1 MFVDF
6 GGYKIK
12 EQNDVTKYVEQIS
25 NNFSVLIVNEM
36 FDESL
41 VVLKNKLSWNW
52 EDLVYQKMNVAK
64 NSESQK
70 SFTQQEK
77 EAHRLFSPKDYLLY
91 EESVKKLNKDMKTI
105 ENFSE
110 QLSEF
115 KLLNKNVSLFCNHV
129 NTANQTDS
137 QLLLTGVK
145 FNCKG
150 YFNFTTYDCEKV
162 SRGINLYVQ
171 LHIAEKQEWI

>member
-6 GGYKIK
+6 GGYDIK
-12 EQNDVTKYVEQIS
+12 EDIDVTNYVQQIS

-52 EDLVYQKMNVAK
+52 EDVVYQKMNVAK
-64 NSESQK
+64 SSAMI

-91 EESVKKLNKDMKTI
+91 EESVKKLNKDI
-105 ENFSE
+105 EKIKNFNE

-115 KLLNKNVSLFCNHV
+115 KMLNKKVSSFCQNANTVNAAISHLFVKDVKYNCNGFFNITNFDCKKV
-129 NTANQTDS
+129 S
-137 QLLLTGVK
+137 QGILQYVK
-145 FNCKG
+145 FHIDQK
-150 YFNFTTYDCEKV
+150 EK
-162 SRGINLYVQ
+162 Y
-171 LHIAEKQEWI
+171 K